1 MATFLATLKQ
11 LGYLERM
18 GFTVVNVGSRKIGA
32 EDDYAQQG
40 WSLFAPNLK
49 IYGFDAD
56 EGACAQANADLARR
70 NIDWLEKHVPIALS
84 NTVGS
89 KTLYITKNPMCSS
102 LYAPNEPFLARL
114 GGLPELVNLDYTL
127 EVETTTLDAFCQAEG
142 IETIDFL
149 QVDVQ
154 GADLQVLQGASSL
167 LQNILAIQIEV
178 EFSPLYI
185 NQPLFADVDTYLRS
199 QGFSLF
205 DLLMARRL
213 RARSPVANTRHP
225 GQVLWGDA
233 FYFRDL
239 LQAENRDQQSPERLF
254 RLACIAD
261 VMQFSDY
268 ALEILEY
275 ITLNYGKE
283 NPRYN
288 FANVIVQV
296 LAQAAKPMGRS
307 LESLPIV
314 ASLRDFITRSEL
326 LNPD

>member
-1 MATFLATLKQ
+1 MATFLVTLKQ
-11 LGYLERM
+11 LGHLEQM
-18 GFTVVNVGSRKIGA
+18 GFTVVNVGSRKISA
-32 EDDYAQQG
+32 EDDYAQQD

-56 EGACAQANADLARR
+56 EEACAQANADLARR
-70 NIDWLEKHVPIALS
+70 NINWLEKHVPIALS
-84 NTVGS
+84 NTVGR

-114 GGLPELVNLDYTL
+114 SGLPELVNLDYTL
-127 EVETTTLDAFCQAEG
+127 EVETTTLEAFCQAEG

-154 GADLQVLQGASSL
+154 GADLQVLQGANSL

-185 NQPLFADVDTYLRS
+185 NQPLFADVDAYLRS

-261 VMQFSDY
+261 VMQFPDY

-275 ITLNYGKE
+275 ITLNYGRD

-296 LAQAAKPMGRS
+296 LAQAAKPTGRS

-326 LNPD
+326 LKPN

>member
-18 GFTVVNVGSRKIGA
+18 GFTVVNVGSRKISA

-56 EGACAQANADLARR
+56 EEACAQANADLARR
-70 NIDWLEKHVPIALS
+70 NIHWIEKHIPIALS
-84 NTVGS
+84 NTIGR
-89 KTLYITKNPMCSS
+89 KTLYITKHPMCSS
-102 LYAPNEPFLARL
+102 LYAPNEPLLVRL
-114 GGLPELVNLDYTL
+114 SGLPELMNLDYTL
-127 EVETTTLDAFCQAEG
+127 EVETTTLEVFCQAEG

-296 LAQAAKPMGRS
+296 LAQAAKPTGRS

-314 ASLRDFITRSEL
+314 ASLRDFITQSEL
-326 LNPD
+326 LKPD